1 MSDSVLSAVEGQ
13 AAAPDSTAQPSAG
26 TQLRLAREAQGLHI
40 AALAVALKVPV
51 KKLEALE
58 ADRFDL
64 LPDTVFVRALAASIS
79 RTLKIDAT
87 PILEKLPVTAAPQ
100 LKTDQAGIN
109 TPFRV
114 SGQGA
119 SGLAFWDQ
127 LSRPVVIAVLV
138 LLVGVLV
145 LVFFPFNQLA
155 KVSHAATSGVM
166 ALTTSQPVPATP
178 AATENPVAKGEE
190 ALTPMPSSVST
201 AISRSEPSLP
211 MYPAVPAPAAALP
224 APVVNA
230 IAVAAPDSV
239 AAAGMLIIRAH
250 ESSWVEVVDASGVV
264 QVRKTMR
271 HGETLGASGAVP
283 LSVVIGRADA
293 VAVEVRGKPFELTRL
308 VKENVARFEVK

>member
-64 LPDTVFVRALAASIS
+64 LPDTVFVRALAASIC

-100 LKTDQAGIN
+100 LRTDQAGIN

-114 SGQGA
+114 PGQGA
-119 SGLAFWDQ
+119 SGLAVWDQ

-138 LLVGVLV
+138 LLVGVV
-145 LVFFPFNQLA
+145 VVVFFPFNQLA

-166 ALTTSQPVPATP
+166 ALTSQSAPSTPV
-178 AATENPVAKGEE
+178 AAENPVAKGEE

-224 APVVNA
+224 VPAVNA
-230 IAVAAPDSV
+230 LAVAVPESG

-271 HGETLGASGAVP
+271 QGETLGTSGAVP

-293 VAVEVRGKPFELTRL
+293 VTVEVRGKPFELTRL